1 MKQFKKFLR
10 EVDEHEKTD
19 FLLKWFFWIR
29 SFFDPL
35 HLKKLT
41 KKWPEAKK
49 LKYKKINLFMSI
61 NHAKAFLKSFHTVG
75 FFSWPFSETLN
86 FYFKMGGR
94 FFKKILGSNHYYWL
108 VLWLVK
114 WAPESKNLASPLI
127 PMAMYFTSFYI

>member
-1 MKQFKKFLR
+1 
-10 EVDEHEKTD
+10 
-19 FLLKWFFWIR
+19 
-29 SFFDPL
+29 
-35 HLKKLT
+35 
-41 KKWPEAKK
+41 
-49 LKYKKINLFMSI
+49 MSI
-61 NHAKAFLKSFHTVG
+61 NHAKTFLKSFHTVG

-127 PMAMYFTSFYI
+127 LTRIRYIIEEKNFWIVATATNGKPAIFKYSFLPWCCPNAKLPYRNVFIHSKVTIQEVMSCR